1 MNALVLKGNCIIMII
16 TLNNHLSF
24 KLILDDLSLNC
35 FTVTA
40 EWPWLRIQ
48 FDVFN
53 LKLF

>member
-16 TLNNHLSF
+16 TLTNHQSF

-40 EWPWLRIQ
+40 EWPWLRIK